1 MPSLPSSLDTSF
13 SAIVERLLTSMGP
26 RLDANAGSVARTLA
40 EAYAREMATFYAM
53 LERAHASGYLET
65 AEGAALDNV
74 VALLGVSR
82 ARAGRLTGQVEFRRS
97 SPASEDIGI
106 PAGRQVTGS
115 LSANTPLPLFETTED
130 AVLHRGE
137 TRVLVAVQEVR
148 DDSAAAQSAP
158 SVIDPGR
165 LTIMPRRVLGIEEVT
180 NPAPLRRTSED
191 ETDESLRARARGALR
206 EAGRGTLESI
216 AAAVRQQGVQSVTV
230 RERVDGPPGVI
241 EVLIGDP
248 GFERDL
254 EAQGRVTHA
263 IRSSKAAGIRADIQ
277 FARTVYFQPSFE
289 VEPTELELDEVGFDR
304 LRRELQDALARFAA
318 GLPAGETVS
327 RRKLEA
333 ALFGHPG
340 VRRIGEL
347 TMATFAWGTEATTGQ
362 PALVREQRVR
372 ELGPTR
378 DWTLDSAET
387 AAIDLGMRPP
397 LITRLRPL
405 TYRLELVVSV
415 GRTDRRTPEAV
426 RRSVR
431 DALEV
436 YAALLSEDEELGI
449 AWDRLELALKEH
461 AGVVSLLA
469 LVVTDDQGLASQQV
483 KGGPAFKTQK
493 NARLSAGEVE
503 LVGVG

>member
-1 MPSLPSSLDTSF
+1 
-13 SAIVERLLTSMGP
+13 
-26 RLDANAGSVARTLA
+26 
-40 EAYAREMATFYAM
+40 
-53 LERAHASGYLET
+53 
-65 AEGAALDNV
+65 
-74 VALLGVSR
+74 
-82 ARAGRLTGQVEFRRS
+82 
-97 SPASEDIGI
+97 
-106 PAGRQVTGS
+106 
-115 LSANTPLPLFETTED
+115 
-130 AVLHRGE
+130 
-137 TRVLVAVQEVR
+137 
-148 DDSAAAQSAP
+148 
-158 SVIDPGR
+158 
-165 LTIMPRRVLGIEEVT
+165 
-180 NPAPLRRTSED
+180 
-191 ETDESLRARARGALR
+191 
-206 EAGRGTLESI
+206 
-216 AAAVRQQGVQSVTV
+216 
-230 RERVDGPPGVI
+230 
-241 EVLIGDP
+241 
-248 GFERDL
+248 
-254 EAQGRVTHA
+254 
-263 IRSSKAAGIRADIQ
+263 
-277 FARTVYFQPSFE
+277 
-289 VEPTELELDEVGFDR
+289 
-304 LRRELQDALARFAA
+304 
-318 GLPAGETVS
+318 
-327 RRKLEA
+327 
-333 ALFGHPG
+333 
-340 VRRIGEL
+340 
-347 TMATFAWGTEATTGQ
+347 MATFAWGTEATTGQ